1 MDLHLLR
8 LALAHHI
15 GQQLTPELASRI
27 EFIACNGEDLAIN
40 PGDFEPVV
48 VNDYVIKVERL
59 SEILPEAKRLTDGFW
74 SETDQSGM
82 QGASLQVDY
91 DALMYLERSGRLV
104 QFTAR
109 TTEGELVGQCR
120 MYLSKSMHLGW
131 LMADEDTLYLA
142 PGHRGGFLAL
152 HLVRY
157 IMRCLVDQLG
167 VREICANA
175 KRSNNTGALLRRA
188 GFACESE
195 RYVQFFP
202 APVARKE

>member
-15 GQQLTPELASRI
+15 GQQLTPEVASRI
-27 EFIACNGEDLAIN
+27 EFIARNGEDLAIN
-40 PGDFEPVV
+40 HGDFEPVV

-109 TTEGELVGQCR
+109 TTAGELVGQCR
-120 MYLSKSMHLGW
+120 MYLSQSMHLGW
-131 LMADEDTLYLA
+131 LMAEDDTLYLA
-142 PGHRGGFLAL
+142 PGHRGGFLAV
-152 HLVRY
+152 HMVRY
-157 IMRCLVDQLG
+157 VERCLVDRLG
-167 VREICANA
+167 VREIAANS
-175 KRSNNTGALLRRA
+175 KLSNNSGALMRRLGYEA
-188 GFACESE
+188 MSE
-195 RYVQFFP
+195 RFVKFFP
-202 APVARKE
+202 APVAHKG